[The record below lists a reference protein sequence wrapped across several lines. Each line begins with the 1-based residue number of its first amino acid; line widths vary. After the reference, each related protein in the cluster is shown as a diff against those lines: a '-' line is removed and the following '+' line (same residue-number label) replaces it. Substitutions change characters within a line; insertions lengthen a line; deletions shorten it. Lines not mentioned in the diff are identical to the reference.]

1 MSQDCE
7 DMVLDLQCMGLGALA
22 NRSRQSA
29 MLASAS
35 GQRSSSSSGVDQRPQ
50 PFLFMPPALAQQALG
65 ESTGRSSYALGQHW
79 GMQGLPWCSLRLQ
92 QRHSMPARQC
102 MHPFAC
108 SAKADALL
116 LLFVCLQSMG
126 GLHHQHRCFGCQ
138 THAIHGVLPKHAAGW
153 RQRWCCHATSP
164 PFHPA
169 GTVPARCSSAQT
181 RGEYENSQVSG
192 SW

>member
-22 NRSRQSA
+22 NRSRA

-79 GMQGLPWCSLRLQ
+79 GVQGLPWCSLSLQ
-92 QRHSMPARQC
+92 QRRSMPG
-102 MHPFAC
+102 AC
-108 SAKADALL
+108 SQGSACIHLHAQLMLL
-116 LLFVCLQSMG
+116 LPLVCLQSMG
-126 GLHHQHRCFGCQ
+126 GLHHQRRCFGRQ
-138 THAIHGVLPKHAAGW
+138 THAIHGVWPKQAAGW

-169 GTVPARCSSAQT
+169 GTVLARCSSAQT
-181 RGEYENSQVSG
+181 RSEYEKIKVSG